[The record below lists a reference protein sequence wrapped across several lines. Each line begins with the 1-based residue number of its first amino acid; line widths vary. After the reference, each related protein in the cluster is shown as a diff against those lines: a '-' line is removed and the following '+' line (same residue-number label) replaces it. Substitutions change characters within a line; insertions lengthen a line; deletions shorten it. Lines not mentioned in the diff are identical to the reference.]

1 MLNEYRNIDLR
12 APALDAIG
20 RLTRND
26 IIWACTVAMTA
37 SGTEPLITPSQLDPA
52 FSRMRGYTDYYTAGL
67 VLRNDELP
75 VPNHRLAK
83 DCPVV
88 MFLGRRGT
96 KRDAYNL
103 KTSHLTTPAKKSW
116 TVIEQLIDDDMGFF
130 MFDMILVDPRWPID
144 VVLPIALRKM
154 QEAYP
159 ARQLL
164 SFVFPGRTMQP
175 KVFEAFVRFRCH
187 PLAGSDMKRFIIWA
201 KSQPCLIMFSAKISD
216 TNEQRMRQKHS
227 QQAKRTRSRRR

>member
-1 MLNEYRNIDLR
+1 MLDEYRNIDLR

-20 RLTRND
+20 RLTRSD
-26 IIWACTVAMTA
+26 IIWACTIAMTA
-37 SGTEPLITPSQLDPA
+37 SGSEPLITPSQLDPA
-52 FSRMRGYTDYYTAGL
+52 FSRMRGYTEYYTAGL

-96 KRDAYNL
+96 PRDAYNL
-103 KTSHLTTPAKKSW
+103 KSSHLTVPAKKCWNS
-116 TVIEQLIDDDMGFF
+116 IEALIDGQMGFF
-130 MFDMILVDPRWPID
+130 IFDTILVDPRWPVE

-159 ARQLL
+159 TKQLL
-164 SFVFPGRTMQP
+164 AFMFPGRTMQP
-175 KVFEAFVRFRCH
+175 KVFEAFARFRCH

-201 KSQPCLIMFSAKISD
+201 KSQPCLIMFSAKLSD
-216 TNEQRMRQKHS
+216 MNEQRS
-227 QQAKRTRSRRR
+227 QGKGKRTRRRR